1 MAVGQARVATSAVRG
16 SVPAYAK
23 RLAQA
28 GIFFA
33 LMPYIGLAVLP
44 SDTQPIAFGIATV
57 GIGLGFVGSRLRLA
71 YLSLPLLA
79 MALLATVSLV
89 LRAGFDDVGYVW
101 LARSYYGYISAPV
114 IVTFF
119 LYYLRVLRSDEIASA
134 VDVALV
140 VVFFGFLLNSVGL
153 TSLIQGLVNRS
164 IFPGLASA
172 GARGLPSF
180 FPEMGY
186 VSEQM
191 AMGFFCYVLTGQVTK
206 TRVAAVVAAS
216 VISAAGQMFIIFAHV
231 VVAYSLAS
239 GLFIVLRQGVSLR
252 SVTQLTL
259 ASVVVA
265 GFASFHEVIAADLIQ
280 LGFPTRGITAISRIV
295 QDGRTYIGQDLGMM
309 DKVAGVLQAGATVVD
324 NPGVFKLAAMA
335 DPEFP
340 ETVTRTYA
348 RFLRVLFDSDMLRF
362 HRRPSTALG
371 LWVLEFGV
379 VGLVAALSFVG
390 LLLWRAFRAS
400 RETQLAVLWVSL
412 FLIQVLF
419 VKIQLANPSLWLLS
433 ALIWMTASKRSVLSS
448 QSSATEH

>member
-1 MAVGQARVATSAVRG
+1 M
-16 SVPAYAK
+16 
-23 RLAQA
+23 
-28 GIFFA
+28 
-33 LMPYIGLAVLP
+33 
-44 SDTQPIAFGIATV
+44 
-57 GIGLGFVGSRLRLA
+57 GSRLRLA

-89 LRAGFDDVGYVW
+89 LRAAFDDVGYMW

-119 LYYLRVLRSDEIASA
+119 LYYLRVLRSDEIARA
-134 VDVALV
+134 VDVALA
-140 VVFFGFLLNSVGL
+140 VVFVGFLLNALGL
-153 TSLIQGLVNRS
+153 TWMIQGVVNRAL
-164 IFPGLASA
+164 FPNLAP
-172 GARGLPSF
+172 GARGMAGF

-191 AMGFFCYVLTGQVTK
+191 AICFFCYLLTGQVTRV
-206 TRVAAVVAAS
+206 RVAAIVAAS

-231 VVAYSLAS
+231 VLAYGLAS
-239 GLFIVLRQGVSLR
+239 GLLVFVRKRL
-252 SVTQLTL
+252 SVRAVTRLTL
-259 ASVVVA
+259 AGVLVT
-265 GFASFHEVIAADLIQ
+265 GFVSFHEVIAADLIRA
-280 LGFPTRGITAISRIV
+280 GFPTRGITAISRIV
-295 QDGRTYIGQDLGMM
+295 KDGRTYIGQETGMM
-309 DKVAGVLQAGATVVD
+309 DKLAGVLQAGATVVD

-371 LWVLEFGV
+371 LWVVEFGV

-390 LLLWRAFRAS
+390 LLLWRAFRAG
-400 RETQLAVLWVSL
+400 RETQLAVLCASL

-419 VKIQLANPSLWLLS
+419 IKIQLANPSLWLLS
-433 ALIWMTASKRSVLSS
+433 ALIWMTASKCSGLSS
-448 QSSATEH
+448 QSSVTEH